1 MRSLPAWKGKGE
13 HITPIDSVDA
23 INVALSGNS
32 ADNFLQVRWYETILQ
47 SMRQTR
53 PCLRI

>member
-13 HITPIDSVDA
+13 HITPIDSADA
-23 INVALSGNS
+23 INVALSSNS
-32 ADNFLQVRWYETILQ
+32 ADKFLQVRWYETILQ